1 MKAVILAGGS
11 GTRARPFTDYIPK
24 AMIPVGGRPLIDY
37 IVKYLGKFDFIEEI
51 IIISDFNGL
60 GGQIKNYL
68 QNYPGKRLSF
78 VQDNGR
84 GTGGDLLYAEKRLR
98 RDSEFVLWF
107 ADNMCAVNLTQMV
120 KTFRAKQSD
129 ACIATRKLRQ
139 EETGFAVVKRGIV
152 EEFFEK
158 PLAKLPMSECLGVY
172 ILGRAVIQKIK
183 DKKKKNIN
191 LSYDILQQLSTKVSA
206 FDIGNTPWMDIQSPV
221 SLERH
226 QDVITD
232 IIRQMES

>member
-51 IIISDFNGL
+51 IIISDFNRL
-60 GGQIKNYL
+60 GGQIKNYF
-68 QNYPGKRLSF
+68 QNYPGKISF
-78 VQDNGR
+78 VQDAGH
-84 GTGGDLLYAEKRLR
+84 GTGGDLLYAAKKLG

-107 ADNMCAVNLTQMV
+107 ADNLCAVNLTKMV
-120 KTFRAKQSD
+120 ETFQAKQSD
-129 ACIATRKLRQ
+129 ACIATRNLRR
-139 EETGFAVVKRGIV
+139 EETGFAVVKHGII

-158 PLAKLPMSECLGVY
+158 PIAKLPMSECLGVY
-172 ILGRAVIQKIK
+172 VLGKVMIQKIK
-183 DKKKKNIN
+183 SKRKKNVN
-191 LSYDILQQLSTKVSA
+191 LSYDILQQSTKVSA
-206 FDIGNTPWMDIQSPV
+206 FDIGHTPWMDVQSPV

-226 QDVITD
+226 RDMVAD
-232 IIRQMES
+232 IIKQMES